1 MKLTKKQKKDIDD
14 LLIKVINESNNNNE
28 SKNFDLTDLSKDE
41 VVEIIR
47 NMGDNDTISIT
58 VINKQQEQ

>member
-14 LLIKVINESNNNNE
+14 LLVKVINESKNTG
-28 SKNFDLTDLSKDE
+28 SKNFDLTHLSKDE

-58 VINKQQEQ
+58 VINNE

>member
-14 LLIKVINESNNNNE
+14 LLIKVINESKNTG
-28 SKNFDLTDLSKDE
+28 SKNFDLTHLSNDE

-47 NMGDNDTISIT
+47 NMGDNDTVSIT
-58 VINKQQEQ
+58 VINK

>member
-14 LLIKVINESNNNNE
+14 LLIKVINESKNTE
-28 SKNFDLTDLSKDE
+28 SKNFDLTHLSNDE

-47 NMGDNDTISIT
+47 NMGDNDTVSIT
-58 VINKQQEQ
+58 VINNE

>member
-14 LLIKVINESNNNNE
+14 LLIKVINESKNAD

-58 VINKQQEQ
+58 VINK

>member
-14 LLIKVINESNNNNE
+14 LLIKVINETKNTG
-28 SKNFDLTDLSKDE
+28 SKNFDLTHLSNDE

-47 NMGDNDTISIT
+47 NMGDNDTVSIT
-58 VINKQQEQ
+58 VINNE

>member
-14 LLIKVINESNNNNE
+14 LLIKVINESKNTD

-58 VINKQQEQ
+58 VINK

>member
-58 VINKQQEQ
+58 VINK

>member
-14 LLIKVINESNNNNE
+14 LLVKVINESKNTG
-28 SKNFDLTDLSKDE
+28 SKNFDLTHLSNDE

-47 NMGDNDTISIT
+47 NMGDNDTVSIT
-58 VINKQQEQ
+58 VINNE